1 MAHLSWRKMVHPSV
15 CLQTPRIIARTGPVS
30 TSNQN
35 EGSENMSIKQVRQV
49 IVIVTNAIADATVGA
64 VDIEKI
70 AGAIDILGMLDESL
84 ARCTEGGEEST

>member
-1 MAHLSWRKMVHPSV
+1 
-15 CLQTPRIIARTGPVS
+15 
-30 TSNQN
+30 
-35 EGSENMSIKQVRQV
+35 MSIKQVRQV